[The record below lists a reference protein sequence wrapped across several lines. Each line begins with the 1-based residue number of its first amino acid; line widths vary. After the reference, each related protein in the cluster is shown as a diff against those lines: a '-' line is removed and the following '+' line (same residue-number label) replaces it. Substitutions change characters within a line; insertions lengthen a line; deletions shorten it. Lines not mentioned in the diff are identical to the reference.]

1 MALSD
6 LSAHAQDYLKV
17 IWGLQEWS
25 GASATP
31 SAIARKAGV
40 RPSTASGA
48 LAKLA
53 EHGLIE
59 HAPYGAVTLTQEGR
73 AYAVEMTR
81 RHRLIETFLSE
92 VLGYSLEE
100 VHEEAEHLEHAAS
113 DLMVQ
118 RIDALL
124 GHPERDPHG
133 DPIPRADGSVPVQD
147 AHPLPEAPLGAEVRV
162 ERIADGDAALVQ
174 FFSDQG
180 LLAGALVQ
188 VEEGDPSPDT
198 LTVRVLPAGVPVTLG
213 RAAAAQVWVSPPT
226 TQPPA

>member
-6 LSAHAQDYLKV
+6 LSASAQDHLKA

-25 GASATP
+25 DSPVTP
-31 SAIARKAGV
+31 STIARRTGV

-59 HAPYGAVTLTQEGR
+59 HAPYGAVTLTEQGR
-73 AYAVEMTR
+73 AYAIEMTR
-81 RHRLIETFLSE
+81 RHRLIETFLAE

-100 VHEEAEHLEHAAS
+100 VHAEAEGLEHSAS
-113 DLMVQ
+113 DLMIQ

-133 DPIPRADGSVPVQD
+133 DPIPRADGSVPDQT
-147 AHPLPEAPLGAEVRV
+147 ALPLLDIAAGARVRV
-162 ERIADGDAALVQ
+162 ERVGGQDPSLLQ
-174 FFSDQG
+174 FFGSHG
-180 LLAGALVQ
+180 IVAGALL
-188 VEEGDPSPDT
+188 EIDGGDPSPDT
-198 LTVRVLPAGVPVTLG
+198 VGVRILRREELVTLG
-213 RAAAAQVWVSPPT
+213 RAAAAQIWVSPVET
-226 TQPPA
+226 RSEN